1 MSSKEI
7 KKRLNDALDNTQRLA
22 MKQMRDK
29 QREVTKTK
37 IHLRKDV
44 NAWNQEAKDRMDT
57 DSDSDSE
64 DQYDLLPKTH
74 EESFKVTTK
83 YDKPADKGAVES
95 LPINDDAEDWKA
107 LE

>member
-1 MSSKEI
+1 
-7 KKRLNDALDNTQRLA
+7 
-22 MKQMRDK
+22 
-29 QREVTKTK
+29 
-37 IHLRKDV
+37 
-44 NAWNQEAKDRMDT
+44 MDT

-64 DQYDLLPKTH
+64 DQYDLLPKTQ

-95 LPINDDAEDWKA
+95 LPINDDGEDWKA